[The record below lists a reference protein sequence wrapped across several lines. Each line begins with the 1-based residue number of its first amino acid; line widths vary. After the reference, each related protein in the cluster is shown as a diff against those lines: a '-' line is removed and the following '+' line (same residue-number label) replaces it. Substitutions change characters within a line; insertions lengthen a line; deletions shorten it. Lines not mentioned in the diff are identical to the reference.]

1 MDEAWPARGPSTDTA
16 ESDEDASFE
25 LSPASAEQIT
35 MQIRSM
41 VERAWEY
48 IAIAYQGRAYAALGY
63 RSWDEYV
70 DDRLGDLRLTVPREQ
85 RAHAVAA
92 LSNARMSLRAIAKV
106 LGVGLGTIH
115 RDLSAGR
122 AETGGTSDNV
132 IPISVEGRD
141 GKHYPSRKRA
151 AETCSICGDPHP
163 PGIEECPWDLFAQ
176 GLGPRPTPA
185 VAVGDSHEPG
195 SAPDVKTRPRV
206 RIAAVPD
213 LPEGERDG
221 PEEDGHDSPVRSTIT
236 HAVNRAVAMVDELDL
251 PSLIDEIERA
261 GAQHEM
267 GGPDSGGA
275 ECVREL
281 INLLRMQAGVIND
294 LADRLER
301 FAVHPVDHDSR

>member
-1 MDEAWPARGPSTDTA
+1 MDEAWRAHDPSTDTA
-16 ESDEDASFE
+16 EPDEDASFE

-48 IAIAYQGRAYAALGY
+48 IVIAYQGRAYAALGY

-85 RAHAVAA
+85 RVHAVAA
-92 LSNARMSLRAIAKV
+92 LSHARMSMRAIAKV

-122 AETGGTSDNV
+122 AETGGNPDNV
-132 IPISVEGRD
+132 IPISVQGRD
-141 GKHYPSRKRA
+141 GKHYPSRKQG

-163 PGIEECPWDLFAQ
+163 PGTEGCPWDLFAQ

-185 VAVGDSHEPG
+185 VAVGDSHQPG
-195 SAPDVKTRPRV
+195 SAPDVHPRPRV

-213 LPEGERDG
+213 LPEGEHDG
-221 PEEDGHDSPVRSTIT
+221 PGEGGLSAVRWTIT
-236 HAVNRAVAMVDELDL
+236 DVVTRAVAMVDELDL
-251 PSLIDEIERA
+251 AGLIDEIERA
-261 GAQHEM
+261 AAQDEM
-267 GGPDSGGA
+267 VGTGSCTA
-275 ECVREL
+275 EGVREL
-281 INLLRMQAGVIND
+281 INLLRKQAGAITD

-301 FAVHPVDHDSR
+301 FAVHPVDYDSR

>member
-1 MDEAWPARGPSTDTA
+1 MDKAWPACPPPTGTPD
-16 ESDEDASFE
+16 SDEDASFE

-70 DDRLGDLRLTVPREQ
+70 DDRLGDLRLTVPRER

-115 RDLSAGR
+115 RDVSAGR
-122 AETGGTSDNV
+122 VDTDGEQSNV
-132 IPISVEGRD
+132 IPIAVEGRD
-141 GKHYPSRKRA
+141 GKHYPSRKQA
-151 AETCSICGDPHP
+151 TETCSICGDPHP
-163 PGIEECPWDLFAQ
+163 PGTEGCPWDLFAQ

-185 VAVGDSHEPG
+185 VVVDGPR
-195 SAPDVKTRPRV
+195 APESTLDVKPRPRV

-213 LPEGERDG
+213 LPEGEHDG
-221 PEEDGHDSPVRSTIT
+221 PGETGSDAPVRSTIT
-236 HAVNRAVAMVDELDL
+236 DAVTRAVAMVDELDL
-251 PSLIDEIERA
+251 TGLIDEIERA
-261 GAQHEM
+261 GTHHEI
-267 GGPDSGGA
+267 GGTESGEA
-275 ECVREL
+275 EAVREL
-281 INLLRMQAGVIND
+281 VDLLRMQAGVITD

-301 FAVHPVDHDSR
+301 IIAHPGDHDSH

>member
-1 MDEAWPARGPSTDTA
+1 MDEAWPAYLPPTGTPD
-16 ESDEDASFE
+16 SDEDASFE
-25 LSPASAEQIT
+25 LSPASADQIT

-70 DDRLGDLRLTVPREQ
+70 DDRLADLRLTVPREQ

-92 LSNARMSLRAIAKV
+92 LSDARMSLRAIAKV

-115 RDLSAGR
+115 RDVSARRVDTDGDQ
-122 AETGGTSDNV
+122 SNV
-132 IPISVEGRD
+132 IPIAVEGRD
-141 GKHYPSRKRA
+141 GKHYPSRKQV

-163 PGIEECPWDLFAQ
+163 PGTEGCPWDLFAQ

-185 VAVGDSHEPG
+185 VVVDGPRAPEPTLE
-195 SAPDVKTRPRV
+195 VKPRPMV

-221 PEEDGHDSPVRSTIT
+221 PGEKGPDAPVRSTIT
-236 HAVNRAVAMVDELDL
+236 DAVTRAVAMVDELDL
-251 PSLIDEIERA
+251 TGLIDEIERA
-261 GAQHEM
+261 GTHHEI
-267 GGPDSGGA
+267 GGTESGGA
-275 ECVREL
+275 EGVREL
-281 INLLRMQAGVIND
+281 IDLLRMQAGAITD

-301 FAVHPVDHDSR
+301 IFAHPIGHDSH

>member
-1 MDEAWPARGPSTDTA
+1 MDEVWQAYPPPTGTPD
-16 ESDEDASFE
+16 SDEDASFE

-122 AETGGTSDNV
+122 ADTGGNPDNI

-141 GKHYPSRKRA
+141 GKHYPRRKQA
-151 AETCSICGDPHP
+151 TEACSICGDPHP
-163 PGIEECPWDLFAQ
+163 PGTEGCPWDLFAQ

-185 VAVGDSHEPG
+185 VVVDGPRVPE
-195 SAPDVKTRPRV
+195 SALDVKPRPRV
-206 RIAAVPD
+206 RIAAVLD
-213 LPEGERDG
+213 LPEGEHEGSGEDG
-221 PEEDGHDSPVRSTIT
+221 PDAPVRSTIT
-236 HAVNRAVAMVDELDL
+236 DAVNRVVAMVDELDL
-251 PSLIDEIERA
+251 TGLIDEMERA
-261 GAQHEM
+261 GAQDEM
-267 GGPDSGGA
+267 VGAGSGGS

-281 INLLRMQAGVIND
+281 INLLRMQAGVITE

-301 FAVHPVDHDSR
+301 IAYHPVADDSR